1 MDSDQDKPFENTIQW
16 YPGHI
21 AKYERKLKET
31 LKLVDIVIEVLDAR
45 IPVSTTNQRLQESIR
60 HKPKLIVLNKSD
72 LSDPNFNTL
81 WKKRFETVDL
91 LEQQVLLYSG
101 KLSNQ
106 KHQELVR
113 AIVQLGEAVQ
123 EKMVARGRKPR
134 PLRTLIAGMP
144 NVGKSTIINS
154 IVKQKKSKTGH
165 QAGVTRT
172 TQWIRVH
179 PQIELLDSPGI
190 IPPQLETQQMGL
202 LLAVANCVGENAF
215 DDETIA
221 RFLVDR
227 IQDLYPGQ
235 LNRYFSLPDLSVV
248 TLEAIADSRNYKQP
262 GGFSDSLRAAQAVLH
277 DFRHGKMGRLTLEHD
292 FSVLA
297 GKPS

>member
-1 MDSDQDKPFENTIQW
+1 
-16 YPGHI
+16 
-21 AKYERKLKET
+21 
-31 LKLVDIVIEVLDAR
+31 
-45 IPVSTTNQRLQESIR
+45 
-60 HKPKLIVLNKSD
+60 
-72 LSDPNFNTL
+72 
-81 WKKRFETVDL
+81 L